1 MRTREEALVY
11 GLSFPGTYQEAP
23 FHDTN
28 WQLVRVQ
35 GSKKAFL
42 WTYEMDGLIH
52 LNVKVDPQWR
62 DFWRDAYEAVCPA
75 IIRIKSTGIP
85 YGWMEP
91 YQMTISSE

>member
-23 FHDTN
+23 FHDPN

-42 WTYEMDGLIH
+42 WTYEMEKVNEQE
-52 LNVKVDPQWR
+52 NVAEKYPKKVFELQTILRLTFSSGSSLGEGNDQ
-62 DFWRDAYEAVCPA
+62 YSA
-75 IIRIKSTGIP
+75 I
-85 YGWMEP
+85 W
-91 YQMTISSE
+91 